1 MRARC
6 AITRRRAGSS
16 KERIVAVIDHVD
28 AATLVQEA
36 DLGGRRPS
44 GPVARV
50 IAWTCVAWSLLQL
63 WYSSPLPFIVNAFVL
78 NSTEMRSLH
87 LGFGLFLA
95 YLVFPFAK
103 RSPRDR
109 IPTQDWLLAAGA
121 AFCAAYLFLFYR
133 EISNRPGEPTML
145 DTVSAIIGMLLL
157 LEATRRV
164 VGPPLAIIAILM
176 LGYAFAG
183 PHMPDVIAHKGIS
196 ISKAVSHYWLTTE
209 GVFGV
214 ALGVSA
220 SYIFLFVLFGALLE
234 KAGAG
239 NYFIKVAFSL
249 LGHMRGGPAKAAVV
263 SSGLMGMIS
272 GSSVANVVTCGTF
285 TIPLMKRVGY
295 SAEKAGAIEVAAGVD
310 GQIMPPVMGAAAF
323 LMAEY
328 VGVPY
333 SEIVKNAFLPAIIS
347 YIALFY
353 IVHLEACKAGISGL
367 PRPANFSGW
376 RRLAGVLMTVA
387 GIVVVAN
394 VVYYALAWLKPLL
407 GSAASWVIA
416 GLIAVVYV
424 LLVRQVAAEP
434 DLTIEDPTAPVL
446 ALPPVKQTLLAGLH
460 FLLPVIVLVWA
471 LLVEELSPGLSAFY
485 AAILLIVI
493 LVTQR
498 PLLAFFRRQPVTSMI
513 CRAGFADLMD
523 GLERGA
529 RNMIGI
535 AVATAAAGI
544 VVGTVSVTG
553 LGLVMTEFVETV
565 SAGNIIAMLFLVAF
579 ICLVLGMGMPTT
591 ASYIVVSTLMA
602 PVVVELGAQ
611 AGLIVPLVAIHMFVF
626 YFGLMADVTPPVGLA
641 SFAAAAISRAD
652 PIRTGITAFLYS
664 IRTGILPFMFIFN
677 PQLLLIDIASWSQL
691 ILIVAAAITAML
703 AFAAGTQGW
712 LLTRNRSYESAL
724 LLLVTFT
731 LLRPGFWLDLALPR
745 YDVLPPQALMQQADT
760 APPGAGLRVRIAGTT
775 LEGRRVR
782 KSVLLPLAA
791 GDSGAQRIAGAGLRV
806 MALPT
811 GLQIMS
817 VALHSPADKAGFEQ
831 SFMVT
836 GIETERPR
844 PAKEWLFLPAVM
856 ILIFIILAHRRR
868 MARPTSPRSAR

>member
-1 MRARC
+1 MTNKGE
-6 AITRRRAGSS
+6 I
-16 KERIVAVIDHVD
+16 D
-28 AATLVQEA
+28 AAALVQEA
-36 DLGGRRPS
+36 DLGGRTPS
-44 GPVARV
+44 GAAARI
-50 IAWTCVAWSLLQL
+50 IAWACLAWSLLQL
-63 WYSSPLPFIVNAFVL
+63 WYASPLPFTLNVFNL

-95 YLVFPFAK
+95 YLAFPFAK

-109 IPTQDWLLAAGA
+109 IPLQDWLLAAVA
-121 AFCAAYLFLFYR
+121 AFCGAYLFLFYR
-133 EISNRPGEPTML
+133 EIATRPGEPTTL
-145 DTVSAIIGMLLL
+145 DIVASAIGIVLL

-164 VGPPLAIIAILM
+164 VGPPLAIIAVLM
-176 LGYAFAG
+176 LVYAFAG
-183 PHMPDVIAHKGIS
+183 PHMPDVIAHKGVS
-196 ISKAVSHYWLTTE
+196 LNKAVSHFWLSTE

-220 SYIFLFVLFGALLE
+220 SYIFLFVLFGSLLE

-239 NYFIKVAFSL
+239 NYFIKVAFAL

-263 SSGLMGMIS
+263 SSGMMGMIS

-295 SAEKAGAIEVAAGVD
+295 PAEKAGAIEVAAGVD

-333 SEIVKNAFLPAIIS
+333 AEIVKNAFLPAIIS

-353 IVHLEACKAGISGL
+353 IVHLEACKAGIAGIPGRAGTSQ
-367 PRPANFSGW
+367 W
-376 RRLAGVLMTVA
+376 MRLVGVLMTIA
-387 GIVVVAN
+387 GIVIVGN
-394 VVYYALAWLKPLL
+394 VVYYALGWLRPALGAGATWLL
-407 GSAASWVIA
+407 LA
-416 GLIAVVYV
+416 LIAIAYV

-434 DLTIEDPTAPVL
+434 DLTIDDPNAPVL
-446 ALPPVKQTLLAGLH
+446 TLPPLKETLLAGLH
-460 FLLPVIVLVWA
+460 FLLPIVVLVWA
-471 LLVEELSPGLSAFY
+471 LLVEDLSPGLSAFY
-485 AAILLIVI
+485 ATVLLIVI
-493 LVTQR
+493 LVTQK
-498 PLLAFFRRQPVTSMI
+498 PLIAFFRRQALQPSVF
-513 CRAGFADLMD
+513 RAGGADLVD

-535 AVATAAAGI
+535 ALATAAAGI

-553 LGLVMTEFVETV
+553 LGLVMTDFVETV
-565 SAGNIIAMLFLVAF
+565 SAGNIMAMLGLVAVV
-579 ICLVLGMGMPTT
+579 CLILGMGMPTT

-611 AGLIVPLVAIHMFVF
+611 SGLVVPLVAVHMFVF

-652 PIRTGITAFLYS
+652 PIRTGITAFWYS

-677 PQLLLIDIASWSQL
+677 PQLLMIGIANWAQL
-691 ILIVAAAITAML
+691 VLVVVAAIVAML
-703 AFAAGTQGW
+703 VFAAGTQGW
-712 LLTRNRSYESAL
+712 FLVKSRWWESAL

-745 YDVLPPQALMQQADT
+745 YDVLPGQTLVEQAAA
-760 APPGAGLRVRIAGTT
+760 APAGAGLRVRVEGTT
-775 LEGRRVR
+775 IEGKDV
-782 KSVLLPLAA
+782 KKTVLLPL
-791 GDSGAQRIAGAGLRV
+791 GAPGPGVQRIAAAGLRV
-806 MALPT
+806 MTQPAGT
-811 GLQIMS
+811 QVMS
-817 VALHSPADKAGFEQ
+817 VALKSAADKAGFEQ
-831 SFMVT
+831 GFLVT

-844 PAKEWLFLPAVM
+844 IAKEWLFVPALLV
-856 ILIFIILAHRRR
+856 LGAVALAQRRR
-868 MARPTSPRSAR
+868 AVASPPRLAGDLAA

>member
-1 MRARC
+1 M
-6 AITRRRAGSS
+6 TRT
-16 KERIVAVIDHVD
+16 
-28 AATLVQEA
+28 AATSEADARAAALVQEA
-36 DLGGRRPS
+36 DLGGRQPT
-44 GPVARV
+44 GFPARL
-50 IAWTCVAWSLLQL
+50 IAWTCLAWSLLQL
-63 WYSSPLPFIVNAFVL
+63 WYASPLPFTFNVL
-78 NSTEMRSLH
+78 VMNSTEMRSLH

-95 YLVFPFAK
+95 FLVFPFGK

-109 IPTQDWLLAAGA
+109 IPAQEWVLALVA
-121 AFCAAYLFLFYR
+121 AFCGAYLFLFYR
-133 EISNRPGEPTML
+133 EISTRPGVPTTM
-145 DTVSAIIGMLLL
+145 DVVTAVVGMVLL

-164 VGPPLAIIAILM
+164 VGPPLAVISILM
-176 LGYAFAG
+176 LVYAFAG
-183 PHMPDVIAHKGIS
+183 PHMPDVIAHKGVS
-196 ISKAVSHYWLTTE
+196 LSKAVSHFWLSTE

-239 NYFIKVAFSL
+239 NYFIKVAFAL

-353 IVHLEACKAGISGL
+353 IVHLEACKSGIEGIAPNAGV
-367 PRPANFSGW
+367 SGW
-376 RRLAGVLMTVA
+376 RRMAGVLMTLA
-387 GIVVVAN
+387 GIVIIGN
-394 VVYYALAWLKPLL
+394 LVYYGLGWLKPLL
-407 GSAASWVIA
+407 GAGASW
-416 GLIAVVYV
+416 LILAVVGIAYV
-424 LLVRQVAAEP
+424 LLVRQVATEP
-434 DLTIEDPTAPVL
+434 DLEIDDPEAPVL
-446 ALPPVKQTLLAGLH
+446 TLPPLKETLLAGLH
-460 FLLPVIVLVWA
+460 YLLPIVVLVWA

-485 AAILLIVI
+485 ATVLLMVI

-498 PLLAFFRRQPVTSMI
+498 PLLAFFRRQPMPMSVF
-513 CRAGFADLMD
+513 RVGVVDLVS
-523 GLERGA
+523 GLENGA

-535 AVATAAAGI
+535 ALATAAAGI
-544 VVGTVSVTG
+544 IVGTVSVTG
-553 LGLVMTEFVETV
+553 LGLVMTEFVELV
-565 SAGNIIAMLFLVAF
+565 SAGNIMIMLGLVAF
-579 ICLVLGMGMPTT
+579 VCLVLGMGMPTT

-611 AGLIVPLVAIHMFVF
+611 GGLVVPLVAVHMFVF

-652 PIRTGITAFLYS
+652 PIRTGITAFWYS

-677 PQLLLIDIASWSQL
+677 PQLLMIGIGSWWEFL
-691 ILIVAAAITAML
+691 LVVAAAITAML
-703 AFAAGTQGW
+703 VFAAATQHW
-712 LLTRNRSYESAL
+712 FLTRSRWWESMA

-731 LLRPGFWLDLALPR
+731 LLRPGFWLDMVISP
-745 YDVLPPQALMQQADT
+745 YDVQ
-760 APPGAGLRVRIAGTT
+760 PGQTLVERAAAAEPGSGLRVRIAGTT
-775 LEGRRVR
+775 LEGKEV
-782 KSVLLPLAA
+782 KKTVMLPIGDAAPGAKRLA
-791 GDSGAQRIAGAGLRV
+791 DAGLGV
-806 MALPT
+806 MNLPT
-811 GLQIMS
+811 GTQVMS
-817 VALHSPADKAGFEQ
+817 VGLKSQAAKAGFEQ
-831 SFMVT
+831 GFMVT
-836 GIETERPR
+836 GIETEKPR
-844 PAKEWLFLPAVM
+844 PSKDWLFVPALLLLGIVV
-856 ILIFIILAHRRR
+856 LLQRRR
-868 MARPTSPRSAR
+868 IGKNEKLSFAV

>member
-1 MRARC
+1 M
-6 AITRRRAGSS
+6 SDE
-16 KERIVAVIDHVD
+16 KVD
-28 AATLVQEA
+28 AARLVQEA
-36 DLGGRRPS
+36 DLGGRTPS
-44 GPVARV
+44 GWPARI
-50 IAWTCVAWSLLQL
+50 IAWVCLAWSLLQL
-63 WYSSPLPFIVNAFVL
+63 WYASPLPFTFNVFVL

-87 LGFGLFLA
+87 LGLGLFLA

-109 IPTQDWLLAAGA
+109 VPIQDAVLALVAG
-121 AFCAAYLFLFYR
+121 FCGAYLFLFYR
-133 EISNRPGEPTML
+133 EISTRPGQPTTL
-145 DTVSAIIGMLLL
+145 DIVAAVIGVVLL

-164 VGPPLAIIAILM
+164 VGPPLAIIALLM
-176 LGYAFAG
+176 LVYAFAG
-183 PHMPDVIAHKGIS
+183 PHMPDVIAHKGVS
-196 ISKAVSHYWLTTE
+196 LSKAVSHFWLSTE

-220 SYIFLFVLFGALLE
+220 SYIFLFVLFGSLLE

-239 NYFIKVAFSL
+239 NYFIKVAFAL
-249 LGHMRGGPAKAAVV
+249 LGHLRGGPAKAAVV

-295 SAEKAGAIEVAAGVD
+295 TAEKAGAIEVAAGVD

-367 PRPANFSGW
+367 PKRPGTSPWLRVVGI
-376 RRLAGVLMTVA
+376 LMTLA
-387 GIVVVAN
+387 GIVIVGN
-394 VVYYALAWLKPLL
+394 LVYYGLGWLKPLL
-407 GSAASWVIA
+407 GGGATALMLAVIA
-416 GLIAVVYV
+416 VAYV

-434 DLTIEDPTAPVL
+434 DLSVDDPNAPVL
-446 ALPPVKQTLLAGLH
+446 MLPALKETLLSGLH
-460 FLLPVIVLVWA
+460 FLLPIVVLVWA

-485 AAILLIVI
+485 AAVLLVVILL
-493 LVTQR
+493 TQK
-498 PLLAFFRRQPVTSMI
+498 PLIAFFRRQTLQRAVF
-513 CRAGFADLMD
+513 RAGVDDLVD

-535 AVATAAAGI
+535 ALATAAAGI

-553 LGLVMTEFVETV
+553 LGLVMTEFVETI
-565 SAGNIIAMLFLVAF
+565 SAGNIMVMLGLVAVV
-579 ICLVLGMGMPTT
+579 CLILGMGMPTT

-611 AGLIVPLVAIHMFVF
+611 SGLVVPLVAVHMFVF

-652 PIRTGITAFLYS
+652 PIRTGITAFWYS

-677 PQLLLIDIASWSQL
+677 PQLLMIGIDSWWQL
-691 ILIVAAAITAML
+691 VLVIAAAITAML
-703 AFAAGTQGW
+703 AFAAATQRW
-712 LLTRNRSYESAL
+712 FLTRSRWYESLA

-731 LLRPGFWLDLALPR
+731 LLRPGFWLDIALPR
-745 YDVLPPQALMQQADT
+745 YAVQPGQTLVAQATAASADS
-760 APPGAGLRVRIAGTT
+760 GLRVRIEGTT
-775 LEGRRVR
+775 IEGKDV
-782 KSVLLPLAA
+782 KKTVLLPL
-791 GDSGAQRIAGAGLRV
+791 GPPGPGAQRIAAAGLQV
-806 MALPT
+806 MTLPAGT
-811 GLQIMS
+811 QVMS
-817 VALHSPADKAGFEQ
+817 VALKSPAAKAGFEQ
-831 SFMVT
+831 GFMVT
-836 GIETERPR
+836 GIETEQSRL
-844 PAKEWLFLPAVM
+844 AKEWLFVPALLLLGTVAAM
-856 ILIFIILAHRRR
+856 QRRR
-868 MARPTSPRSAR
+868 RAGERETVGAIGPLSAS